1 MTQTSCEPVFQSNT
15 EQWGMQFALPSA
27 AVHGC
32 CVIARLYKEQISIGV
47 IAVTQTSCEP
57 VLQSSTEQWGIQLSL
72 PSAAVH
78 FCCVIAHLYEEQ
90 ISIGCNCS
98 DPNQL

>member
-1 MTQTSCEPVFQSNT
+1 MTQTSCEPVLQSST
-15 EQWGMQFALPSA
+15 EQWGIQFALSGA
-27 AVHGC
+27 AVHFS
-32 CVIARLYKEQISIGV
+32 CVTAHMYEQQISVGV